1 MKITFIIAT
10 LGSGGAERVLVTLA
24 NELCKK
30 HQIKIIKFHKED
42 SFYKLDEKVLVE
54 SLAEFKFTNLYHK
67 IASRIKKFFA
77 LKKAMKASHSDIFIS
92 FLDSTNI
99 ACIVANFGSKTPL
112 IISEHSTQSYLKS
125 KIWRALRRVFYPYCA
140 ALTVLSQNDKSYYE
154 KFVKNVKVLF
164 NPCHFTPQTNLQKE
178 NVVLF
183 VGRLDENKNAAMFL
197 RAVANLN
204 KNLQNEYEFIIA
216 GDGEQRANLEKLAR
230 NLGIKASFLGKVM
243 GVETLYQRAKILCL
257 CSFVEGL
264 PTVLVESLFFEVVRV
279 GTDYVNSAKDLIQD
293 DLDGFI
299 VPKDDDK
306 AMSEKLTLLMND
318 ESLRLRLA
326 QRASKRCA
334 DFDTTNIVKKWL
346 TLIDEV
352 LEKKGA
358 KSNLN
363 SNLKPNL
370 KAQNK
375 AQNLGKKAEFQPN
388 SSQNSKPKIKLNSKT
403 KKAKQ

>member
-24 NELCKK
+24 NELCKN

-42 SFYKLDEKVLVE
+42 SFYKLDERVLVE
-54 SLAEFKFTNLYHK
+54 SLTEFKFTNLYHK

-77 LKKAMKASHSDIFIS
+77 LKKAMRANKSDIFIS

-140 ALTVLSQNDKSYYE
+140 ALSVLSKSDKSYYE

-164 NPCHFTPQTNLQKE
+164 NPCHFTPQAKLQKE

-197 RAVANLN
+197 RAVANLS

-216 GDGEQRANLEKLAR
+216 GDGNERKNLEKQAQ
-230 NLGIKASFLGKVM
+230 NLKVNVRFLGR
-243 GVETLYQRAKILCL
+243 VEGIEALYKKAKILCL

-279 GTDYVNSAKDLIQD
+279 STDYVNSAKDLIQD

-306 AMSEKLTLLMND
+306 AMSEKLALLMSD

-326 QRASKRCA
+326 QRANKRCA
-334 DFDTTNIVKKWL
+334 DFDTTHIVKKWL

-352 LEKKGA
+352 LEKKDA
-358 KSNLN
+358 NSNSNL
-363 SNLKPNL
+363 NLKPNL
-370 KAQNK
+370 KTQKQAQNS
-375 AQNLGKKAEFQPN
+375 GKKAEFQPN
-388 SSQNSKPKIKLNSKT
+388 SSQNSKPKIKPNLKT

>member
-1 MKITFIIAT
+1 M
-10 LGSGGAERVLVTLA
+10 
-24 NELCKK
+24 
-30 HQIKIIKFHKED
+30 
-42 SFYKLDEKVLVE
+42 
-54 SLAEFKFTNLYHK
+54 
-67 IASRIKKFFA
+67 
-77 LKKAMKASHSDIFIS
+77 
-92 FLDSTNI
+92 
-99 ACIVANFGSKTPL
+99 
-112 IISEHSTQSYLKS
+112 
-125 KIWRALRRVFYPYCA
+125 
-140 ALTVLSQNDKSYYE
+140 
-154 KFVKNVKVLF
+154 LF

-197 RAVANLN
+197 RAVANLS

-216 GDGEQRANLEKLAR
+216 GDGNERKNLEKQAQ
-230 NLGIKASFLGKVM
+230 NLKINVRFLGR
-243 GVETLYQRAKILCL
+243 VEDIEALYKKAKILCL

-279 GTDYVNSAKDLIQD
+279 STDYVNSAKDLIQD

-306 AMSEKLTLLMND
+306 AMSEKLALLMSD

-358 KSNLN
+358 KLNLN

-370 KAQNK
+370 KKQNK

-388 SSQNSKPKIKLNSKT
+388 SSQNSKPKIKPNSKT